1 MIKSELVAR
10 IAAQNPHLYRRDAEN
25 VIDAI
30 LDQIGSALA
39 QGNRVELRGFGSF
52 SVRVRHARTGRDPRT
67 GAVVHVAEK
76 VMPYFKPWKEM
87 LVRLNLIAT
96 DAKTRDSLQAT

>member
-10 IAAQNPHLYRRDAEN
+10 IAAENPHLYRRDAEKI
-25 VIDAI
+25 IDAI

-39 QGNRVELRGFGSF
+39 QGNRVELRGFGAF

-67 GAVVHVAEK
+67 GTFVHVPK
-76 VMPYFKPWKEM
+76 RSCRTSNRGRRCWFVS
-87 LVRLNLIAT
+87 T
-96 DAKTRDSLQAT
+96 

>member
-10 IAAQNPHLYRRDAEN
+10 IAAQNPHLYRRDAEK

-39 QGNRVELRGFGSF
+39 QGNRVQLRGFGAF

-67 GAVVHVAEK
+67 GTVVHVPKRSCRTQTGEG
-76 VMPYFKPWKEM
+76 
-87 LVRLNLIAT
+87 
-96 DAKTRDSLQAT
+96 DAGSSQLDCDRC